1 MPWDFWLIFVF
12 LGVVVPW
19 RGHVRLKRLLAKPRI
34 TTVEK
39 VTLYGATIAFQ
50 WVAVA
55 IVAWRAVARGM
66 TAEQLGLASHD
77 TRKIIFVTL
86 VGAVI
91 LGILHWFNLRR
102 IGKVQAPQVELM
114 RKIASR
120 ILPQSLLELLP
131 YSALAVTAGICEEFL
146 YRGFAMGALTR
157 AGLNVWVVVIVTS
170 LLFGLAHA
178 YQGRGGI
185 IGTMLLGFL
194 FAGMRLAYD
203 SLIPVMVWHAV
214 VDLVAGLAGP
224 RFLLRAED
232 LKTSQAL

>member
-1 MPWDFWLIFVF
+1 M
-12 LGVVVPW
+12 
-19 RGHVRLKRLLAKPRI
+19 RLKRLLAKPRI
-34 TTVEK
+34 TTVERL
-39 VTLYGATIAFQ
+39 TLYGATIAFQ

-55 IVAWRAVARGM
+55 VVAWRAVVRGM

-77 TRKIIFVTL
+77 TRKIIVVTL

-102 IGKVQAPQVELM
+102 VGKVQAPQVELM
-114 RKIASR
+114 RKIAER

-157 AGLNVWVVVIVTS
+157 TGLNVWVVVIVTS

-214 VDLVAGLAGP
+214 VDVVAGLAGP

-232 LKTSQAL
+232 LKA